1 MIRATVTGLEDV
13 KGYFTALTKNQI
25 PYASML
31 ALNDVAFD
39 VMRKQKELIKSVFPT
54 AKPQTA
60 KNIFVRKATKDLLS
74 AVIHFDQLYNKGID
88 EYMMANIAG
97 GHRAMKPSEKRL
109 GTFYTPGRGA
119 KLDKY
124 GNMKGGQITQVL
136 SRLGRFGDVAGYNMN
151 QTAASKK
158 RKGSRAAEFFMIQQK
173 HGGLLPGVY
182 QRLKGRG
189 TLPIMFFI
197 KQAPQYKAVWPFYQA
212 GQEVVDKTLRPAF
225 EARIEFA
232 LRSAR

>member
-13 KGYFTALTKNQI
+13 KGYFTALAKNQI

-31 ALNDVAFD
+31 AINDVAFN
-39 VMRKQKELIKSVFPT
+39 VMRKQQELIKSVFPT

-74 AVIHFDQLYNKGID
+74 AVVHFDQIYNKGVD
-88 EYMMANIAG
+88 EYMEANISG
-97 GHRAMKPSEKRL
+97 GRRVMKPSERRL
-109 GTFYTPGRGA
+109 GTFYTPGKGA

-136 SRLGRFGDVAGYNMN
+136 SRMGRFGDVAGYNMN

-158 RKGSRAAEFFMIQQK
+158 RRGSKAAEFFMIQQK
-173 HGGLLPGVY
+173 RGGLLPGVY
-182 QRLKGRG
+182 QRLEGRG
-189 TLPIMFFI
+189 VLPIMFFI
-197 KQAPQYKAVWPFYQA
+197 KQAPQYKAVWPFYKA
-212 GQEVVDKTLRPAF
+212 GQEVVDRTLRPAF
-225 EARIEFA
+225 EARIAQA
-232 LRSAR
+232 LRTAR